1 MRVLFFAF
9 ASVAL
14 AAGPVSSWAQ
24 GAEQVQTPHVQLVQ
38 TDDAHYPAAPAPVA
52 TPSRPWMTRTA
63 IGPTTE
69 SLLEMQANGTQA
81 GPLLPTLG
89 AAAGLSYQRYL
100 KSFTN
105 PLPVTFDKAVEGTK

>member
-1 MRVLFFAF
+1 MRALIF
-9 ASVAL
+9 ASASIAL

-24 GAEQVQTPHVQLVQ
+24 NAEQVQTPHVQLVQ
-38 TDDAHYPAAPAPVA
+38 TDDAHYPAPPVA
-52 TPSRPWMTRTA
+52 VPSHPWMTRTA
-63 IGPTTE
+63 IGPTTD